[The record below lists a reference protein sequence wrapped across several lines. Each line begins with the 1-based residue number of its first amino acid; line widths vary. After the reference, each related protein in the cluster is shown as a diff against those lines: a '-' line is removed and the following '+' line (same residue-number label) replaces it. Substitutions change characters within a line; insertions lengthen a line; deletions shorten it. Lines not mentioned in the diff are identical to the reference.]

1 MKQKKKAQISFPT
14 ILAFEEKNKFYQ
26 DLFKLIP
33 GVPDEAK
40 EYYFSCPALRISTVL
55 LENVGLYI
63 ENFSGIPYTD
73 EENNTLMRFG
83 KVFQQT
89 YTRFLD
95 LQKAE
100 AQARESHKFNWHWK
114 ECAHE
119 QWQCR
124 KVMNW
129 QMLQRFYS
137 GR

>member
-1 MKQKKKAQISFPT
+1 MKQKKKERISLPT
-14 ILAFEEKNKFYQ
+14 ICRFEEKNRFYQ

-33 GVPDEAK
+33 GVPEETK
-40 EYYFSCPALRISTVL
+40 EYYFNCPGLAISTVL

-73 EENNTLMRFG
+73 EENTTLMRFG

-100 AQARESHKFNWHWK
+100 AQAREAQI
-114 ECAHE
+114 EAALERVRAE
-119 QWQCR
+119 QWRC
-124 KVMNW
+124 KTSKN
-129 QMLQRFYS
+129 
-137 GR
+137 